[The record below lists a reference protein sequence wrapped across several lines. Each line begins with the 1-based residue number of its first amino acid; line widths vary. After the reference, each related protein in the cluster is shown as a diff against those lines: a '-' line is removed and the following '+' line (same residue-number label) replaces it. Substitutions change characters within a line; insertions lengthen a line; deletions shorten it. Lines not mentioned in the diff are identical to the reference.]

1 MSSSPREVFILGAG
15 FSRAV
20 SSRLPV
26 TDELGNEV
34 ILRDPTRLG
43 LSAGKQR
50 FAGGSFETWLSRR
63 AEAQPYLTVE
73 QNLESQSIFARGTR
87 LIGEVLDQRVDE
99 ALGSPMPAW
108 LGELISL
115 WHHRSS
121 SVLTF
126 NYDTL
131 IECAFQT
138 MRFWD
143 WRHRTTFQWG
153 SILNYTPEGK
163 GGLSYAESDGTGG
176 PHPSFRLRKLHGSL
190 NWFWSP
196 GDATG
201 ATVRRARLPGDFM
214 APNPIPE
221 DEMHWIAPGRE
232 RFIVPPAALKSSYY
246 QNPIVREI
254 WQRSNEALQ
263 EAEVIT
269 LMGYSVPVTDLSTTG
284 MLAEALQDG
293 GKEVRIV
300 DAFPKVESD
309 PMSIAARIKVLAAP
323 NTTINTVGRG
333 ESVVA
338 DYVQRLVSDAGNQL
352 ITDLASTSEP
362 PSAAL
367 YVDWGEIAS
376 QGRAAAVVD
385 IRRNGNTITLTTDPL
400 SNEAHA
406 LESRQAYEG
415 FRNIPKTLQDLLDVH
430 NNSARIR
437 VVTPGGDREA
447 TVIHAQPRRYDT
459 GHSNE
464 WLQLVTAGQTWLT
477 GVRPAT
483 GS

>member
-1 MSSSPREVFILGAG
+1 MRSYPREVFILGAG

-34 ILRDPTRLG
+34 IQRDPTRLG
-43 LSAGKQR
+43 RSVGKQR

-63 AEAQPYLTVE
+63 AEAQPYLTAE

-87 LIGEVLDQRVDE
+87 LIGEVLDQRVGE
-99 ALGSPMPAW
+99 ALASPMPAW

-143 WRHRTTFQWG
+143 WRHRTSFQWG

-163 GGLSYAESDGTGG
+163 GGLSYAESDGTGA

-196 GDATG
+196 GDTAG

-214 APNPIPE
+214 SPNPIPE

-263 EAEVIT
+263 EADVIT

-284 MLAEALQDG
+284 MLAEALQNG

-300 DAFPKVESD
+300 DAYPRAESD
-309 PMSIAARIKVLAAP
+309 PTSVAARVRNLAGP
-323 NTTINTVGRG
+323 NTTIENRG
-333 ESVVA
+333 CGEAVVA
-338 DYVQRLVSDAGNQL
+338 DYVERLVAEAGNQL
-352 ITDLASTSEP
+352 VADLASTDQP
-362 PSAAL
+362 RTAAL
-367 YVDWGEIAS
+367 HVDWGEAS
-376 QGRAAAVVD
+376 GLGRAAAVVD
-385 IRRNGNTITLTTDPL
+385 VRRNADTITVTTDPL
-400 SNEAHA
+400 SNETRAF
-406 LESRQAYEG
+406 ESRRGSEG
-415 FRNIPKTLQDLLDVH
+415 HRAIPKSLQDLLDLIEG
-430 NNSARIR
+430 SSRILVR
-437 VVTPGGDREA
+437 VPGGDREA
-447 TVIHAQPRRYDT
+447 TAIHAEPRPYDT

-477 GVRPAT
+477 GIRPDA